1 MRIKLVIRY
10 TVISSIIL
18 LVVMAISAI
27 LHINKVQKNFISD
40 AVIENDALAE
50 MILLDNFHLMLRD
63 NREQLQVKIEE
74 LSKASRIK
82 RIRILGKEGIIK
94 FSSNKYEIGTAL
106 NRKDESCAFCHLE
119 GSDALIDAPI
129 EKRSRIYTEDGTQLL
144 SITRGY
150 TTSQTVTLPSVTLI
164 RPWKRK

>member
-106 NRKDESCAFCHLE
+106 NRKDEKLCFLPFGGIRCSDRCA
-119 GSDALIDAPI
+119 D
-129 EKRSRIYTEDGTQLL
+129 
-144 SITRGY
+144 
-150 TTSQTVTLPSVTLI
+150 
-164 RPWKRK
+164 